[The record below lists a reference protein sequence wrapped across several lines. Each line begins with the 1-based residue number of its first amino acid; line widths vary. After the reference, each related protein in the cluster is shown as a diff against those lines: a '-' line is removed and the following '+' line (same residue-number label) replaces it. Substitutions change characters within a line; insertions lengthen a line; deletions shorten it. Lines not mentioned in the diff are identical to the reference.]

1 MEVNQHEQVIEN
13 HFNTIVD
20 KLLSKKPPHSYSQ
33 KFNIKDLPDC
43 QDFNHSP
50 NIDPMFRYLFEEL
63 DTMDKHCLYWFEV
76 QSEEKAVELNYMIN
90 EYRLNKGKE
99 EYRSIPASNKNNGG
113 AILYVGIR
121 RGGKTKYGLTNIVGR
136 INQHLGYYKTAR
148 TQGLQLIHCAKNFD
162 CEITLNVV
170 QFEDLQNNMYL
181 NILEKKVA
189 QRLKPLCGRH

>member
-1 MEVNQHEQVIEN
+1 MEVNQHEKVIEN
-13 HFNTIVD
+13 HFNAMVD
-20 KLLSKKPPHSYSQ
+20 RLLCGETPHYYSQ

-43 QDFNHSP
+43 QNFNHSP
-50 NIDPMFRYLFEEL
+50 NLDPRFRYLFEEL
-63 DTMDKHCLYWFEV
+63 DTMDKSCLYWFKV
-76 QSEEKAVELNYMIN
+76 QNEEKAAELNNKIN
-90 EYRLNKGKE
+90 KYRLNRGLDG
-99 EYRSIPASNKNNGG
+99 YRSIPATNKNERGT
-113 AILYVGIR
+113 ILYVGIR

-136 INQHLGYYKTAR
+136 INQHLGYYKTAT

-181 NILEKKVA
+181 NIIEKKVA